1 MLKSLFFITTL
12 CSSIPIGSINNNS
25 HIESAINLPSNSIAY
40 GDYKTEDYYIS
51 DIYSYSYQD
60 VSIFSPLQDSQEHSY
75 TQLVYDYTIMVR
87 YYVNRENFNIYY
99 QLNRLLIQLD
109 TNSPY
114 SFCALDYQGSFSHT
128 LYNSAYAS
136 AYPYFVSFDLE
147 TYLADTLQEQDYYNA
162 YFLTLFSL
170 DNYFLTITDNVNL
183 FNQFY
188 YYSMNDDADVMN
200 LYIDMS
206 SSLIGHYFNA
216 TYTDVVSDFPY
227 SSIHNRIYSSF
238 NNQLSYYLTA
248 GGINNTFQR
257 HYSSANTINT
267 LNAIY
272 NDGKLFKSNYNS
284 PTNENFTNG
293 YNQGLKEG
301 EKNGY
306 SQGYSA
312 GLADGIKDNTIFNI
326 FNGILNIAMVPVN
339 FFLGIFN
346 FEILGI
352 NMAGFVSALLTIS
365 IIIFLLRMIK
375 GSKTDD

>member
-12 CSSIPIGSINNNS
+12 CSSISICSIKND
-25 HIESAINLPSNSIAY
+25 HIENAIKLPANSISY

-60 VSIFSPLQDSQEHSY
+60 VSVFLPQTQTQDYSY
-75 TQLVYDYTIMVR
+75 TQLTYDYTIMVR
-87 YYVNRENFNIYY
+87 YYVNRENFNIYF
-99 QLNRLLIQLD
+99 QLHRLLIQLD

-114 SFCALDYQGSFSHT
+114 SFCALNQDGIFDHS
-128 LYNSAYAS
+128 LYKSSYGT

-147 TYLADTLQEQDYYNA
+147 TYLSDTLQEQDYYNA

-170 DNYFLTITDNVNL
+170 DNYFLTITDNVSL
-183 FNQFY
+183 FNSFY
-188 YYSMNDDADVMN
+188 YYSMNDDVDTMN

-206 SSLIGHYFNA
+206 LNLVGQYFSVSYSNVVDNFP
-216 TYTDVVSDFPY
+216 YTD
-227 SSIHNRIYSSF
+227 INKRIYSSF
-238 NNQLSYYLTA
+238 DNQKTFYLTA
-248 GGINNTFQR
+248 GGINNTFLR
-257 HYSSANTINT
+257 NYTSANTINT

-272 NDGKLFKSNYNS
+272 NDGELFKANYNS
-284 PTNENFTNG
+284 SSNENFTNG
-293 YNQGLKEG
+293 YNQGLKDG

-306 SQGYSA
+306 SNGYSD
-312 GLADGIKDNTIFNI
+312 GLNDGIKDSTIFNI

-339 FFLGIFN
+339 FFLSIFN

-365 IIIFLLRMIK
+365 IVIFLLRLIK
-375 GSKTDD
+375 GSNTND

>member
-12 CSSIPIGSINNNS
+12 CSSISIGSITNLN
-25 HIESAINLPSNSIAY
+25 IENVINLPANSIAY
-40 GDYKTEDYYIS
+40 GDYKAEDYYIS

-60 VSIFSPLQDSQEHSY
+60 VSIFLPYQESQDYSY

-87 YYVNRENFNIYY
+87 YYVNRENFNTYF
-99 QLNRLLIQLD
+99 QLHRLLIQLD
-109 TNSPY
+109 TKSPY
-114 SFCALDYQGSFSHT
+114 SFCALDYQGQFNHS
-128 LYNSAYAS
+128 LYKSDYAT

-183 FNQFY
+183 FNSFY
-188 YYSMNDDADVMN
+188 YYAMNDDVDIMN
-200 LYIDMS
+200 LYFDMNL
-206 SSLIGHYFNA
+206 SLIGHYFSASYSN
-216 TYTDVVSDFPY
+216 VVADFPY
-227 SSIHNRIYSSF
+227 RDINNRFYSSF
-238 NNQLSYYLTA
+238 YNQLTYYQTA

-257 HYSSANTINT
+257 HYTSANTVNT

-272 NDGKLFKSNYNS
+272 NDGELFKSNYNS

-306 SQGYSA
+306 SNGYSA

-339 FFLGIFN
+339 FFLSIFN
-346 FEILGI
+346 FEILGV

>member
-12 CSSIPIGSINNNS
+12 CSSITISSNNMNY
-25 HIESAINLPSNSIAY
+25 IDNAIKLPSNSIAY
-40 GDYKTEDYYIS
+40 GDYKDDDYYIS

-60 VSIFSPLQDSQEHSY
+60 TAIFTNYEEVPDHVY

-87 YYVNRENFNIYY
+87 YYVNRQNFNTYY
-99 QLNRLLIQLD
+99 QFHRVYISLD
-109 TNSPY
+109 TKSPY
-114 SFCALDYQGSFSHT
+114 SFCALNQDGVFDHS
-128 LYNSAYAS
+128 LYKSSYAT
-136 AYPYFVSFDLE
+136 AYPYFIEFDLE
-147 TYLADTLQEQDYYNA
+147 TYLDTLQEQSYYNA
-162 YFLTLFSL
+162 YFKTLFSL
-170 DNYFLTITDNVNL
+170 DNYYLTITDNVNI
-183 FNQFY
+183 FNSFNY
-188 YYSMNDDADVMN
+188 YVDNEDFDIMN
-200 LYIDMS
+200 LYIDMPLT
-206 SSLIGHYFNA
+206 LIGQFFSASYSNIV
-216 TYTDVVSDFPY
+216 DNFPY
-227 SSIHNRIYSSF
+227 SSIYNRIYRSF
-238 NNQLSYYLTA
+238 DNQKTFYLTA

-257 HYSSANTINT
+257 NYTSANSVNT

-272 NDGKLFKSNYNS
+272 NDGTLFKSTYKS
-284 PTNENFTNG
+284 PTNENFNNG
-293 YNQGLKEG
+293 YQQGLTDG
-301 EKNGY
+301 YKNGRAD
-306 SQGYSA
+306 GYSA